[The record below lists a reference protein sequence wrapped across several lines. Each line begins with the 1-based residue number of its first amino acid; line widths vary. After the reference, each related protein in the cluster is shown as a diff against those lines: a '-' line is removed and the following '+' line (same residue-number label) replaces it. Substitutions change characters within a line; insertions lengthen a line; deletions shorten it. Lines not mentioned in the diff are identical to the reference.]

1 MHHRLTSFVSV
12 AASIVFFFSI
22 SFRLLFP
29 HGQYK
34 YSDEGRRLSVGQ
46 KMGNLVMV
54 SDASE
59 EISGENSGEYVENS
73 NVGQIYGENNSW
85 YGFIVRYFL
94 SNTP

>member
-29 HGQYK
+29 RGQYK
-34 YSDEGRRLSVGQ
+34 YSDDGRRLTVGQ
-46 KMGNLVMV
+46 KTGNSVMV
-54 SDASE
+54 SEDVE
-59 EISGENSGEYVENS
+59 EISGENSGDYIENS
-73 NVGQIYGENNSW
+73 NVGQIYGENNTW